1 MAIKIAT
8 PKAPPVEALP
18 PVIQSDV
25 LIIRAHYPNIGN
37 KIAALWGSV
46 QLHKYL
52 NQIIIDDR
60 GDRQGFPQPVVSALL
75 RIFQHHSSVA
85 PADAAMDATWDH
97 AK

>member
-8 PKAPPVEALP
+8 PKATPVESLP
-18 PVIQSDV
+18 LVIQPDV
-25 LIIRAHYPNIGN
+25 LIIREKYPNIGN
-37 KIAALWGSV
+37 KIAALWGSA

-60 GDRQGFPQPVVSALL
+60 GGRQGFPQPIVSALL
-75 RIFQHHSSVA
+75 RIFQHHSSLV
-85 PADAAMDATWDH
+85 PIHVGMDSTWDH